1 MKEARTVRSLE
12 QIKVMAHP
20 LRMRLLEAFSH
31 KPITTKQVAEFLAER
46 PTKLYH
52 HVDALERVGLIK
64 LVRTSK
70 KRGTV
75 EKYYQAVARTFAVD
89 RQLFRL
95 APHARA
101 AHSGMQKVITGMFDD
116 TLSEIHESLAK
127 RTNAPKPEQNPVIV
141 TRLRIRLTPVQIAVL
156 DKKIKALLK
165 EFEAG
170 KRTPGTV
177 EYGLTLALYPV
188 TSKRKQR
195 KNKAVRHIMKRR
207 KQ

>member
-1 MKEARTVRSLE
+1 MKEARTIRSLE

-20 LRMRLLEAFSH
+20 LRMRLLEAFSR
-31 KPITTKQVAEFLAER
+31 KPITTKQVAQLLAEQ

-52 HVDALERVGLIK
+52 HVDALERVGLIT
-64 LVRTSK
+64 LVRTRK
-70 KRGTV
+70 KRGTT
-75 EKYYQAVARTFAVD
+75 EKYYQTVARTFAVD
-89 RQLFRL
+89 RQLFKL

-101 AHSGMQKVITGMFDD
+101 AQSGMQKVITGMFED

-127 RTNAPKPEQNPVIV
+127 RLNDPKAEQHQVIV
-141 TRLRIRLTPVQIAVL
+141 TRSRIRLTPAEIAVL

-165 EFEAG
+165 EFESG

-188 TSKRKQR
+188 TKKRKHR
-195 KNKAVRHIMKRR
+195 KGKH
-207 KQ
+207 